1 MRTKL
6 LDPLSPLFWFT
17 HAGNQIQL
25 NPSSYIVLALK
36 FEEFW
41 DFLARELAS
50 PAEFSTQSKQF
61 SAKYSG
67 GRIVVTTS
75 DDSLWTIERSTLRKV
90 WEKAMSLHES
100 TRFNHAN
107 YNHDNI
113 RTSSYIVSI
122 MKKFLEEGK
131 ME

>member
-1 MRTKL
+1 M
-6 LDPLSPLFWFT
+6 
-17 HAGNQIQL
+17 
-25 NPSSYIVLALK
+25 K

-41 DFLARELAS
+41 NLLTQELAK
-50 PAEFSTQSKQF
+50 PKQFATQSKPF
-61 SAKYSG
+61 SVKYSG

-75 DDSLWTIERSTLRKV
+75 DDSLWTIDRSTIRKI
-90 WEKAMSLHES
+90 WDKALTLHES

-122 MKKFLEEGK
+122 IKNFLAEK
-131 ME
+131 QME